1 MKQSTDIRVKT
12 DQRYEQLYKDL
23 RPFCGEAHA
32 VFFLC
37 FCTGLRAQRK
47 ANSTSSR
54 SDRFFSGTI
63 EPDEWAC
70 YYAVAVKEHEMDLNV
85 LDDDK
90 RVLQIAESYADGG
103 MELLIEGL
111 LSNYMASDDE
121 LRLDTRACSELSWEL
136 LKFIPD
142 QLV

>member
-1 MKQSTDIRVKT
+1 MKQTTDIRVKT
-12 DQRYEQLYKDL
+12 DVRYEQLYKDL

-37 FCTGLRAQRK
+37 FCAGLQAQRR
-47 ANSTSSR
+47 ASTRSSR

-63 EPDEWAC
+63 EQDEWAC
-70 YYAVAVKEHEMDLNV
+70 YYAVAVRERNMHLDI

-90 RVLQIAESYADGG
+90 QVLQIEN
-103 MELLIEGL
+103 L
-111 LSNYMASDDE
+111 LSNYMANDSE
-121 LRLDTRACSELSWEL
+121 LKLDTRACSELSWEL

>member
-1 MKQSTDIRVKT
+1 MKQTTDIRVKT
-12 DQRYEQLYKDL
+12 DVRYEQLYKDL

-37 FCTGLRAQRK
+37 FCAGLQAQRR
-47 ANSTSSR
+47 ASTRSSR

-63 EPDEWAC
+63 EQDEWAC
-70 YYAVAVKEHEMDLNV
+70 YYAVAVRERNMHLDI

-90 RVLQIAESYADGG
+90 QVLQIAESYADGG
-103 MELLIEGL
+103 MEVLIENL
-111 LSNYMASDDE
+111 LSNYMANDSE
-121 LRLDTRACSELSWEL
+121 LKLDTRACSELSWEL